1 MIWIASASL
10 SLRAYC
16 RYHVGPVTYE
26 RSLVLVL
33 RFSGVALLLAFG
45 AMLLPTD
52 WMAATHR
59 WLGMGEF
66 PDVPLTSYLV
76 RSVAALY
83 GFHGV
88 LVLLVAGDPV
98 RYDRIVLYLGI
109 MDIAFGLVML
119 AIDLH
124 AGMPTMW
131 ALVEGPSL
139 VGMGVVVLW
148 LRGRAGDR
156 NA

>member
-1 MIWIASASL
+1 LPRDGSAKASANL
-10 SLRAYC
+10 
-16 RYHVGPVTYE
+16 
-26 RSLVLVL
+26 LVLLL
-33 RFSGVALLLAFG
+33 RFSGVVLLLAFG

-52 WMAATHR
+52 WMAGVHG

-66 PDVPLTSYLV
+66 PDAPLTSYLV

-109 MDIAFGLVML
+109 MDIVFGLMML

-124 AGMPTMW
+124 AGMPTLW
-131 ALVEGPSL
+131 TVVEGPSL
-139 VGMGVVVLW
+139 VGMGALVLY
-148 LRGRAGDR
+148 LRQLVWTR
-156 NA
+156 NS